1 MFIKFNNGAS
11 HTKISY
17 NINTDNLSF
26 ESIANNIV
34 RINLYDLK
42 NHKKFIEEYINEK
55 YKLKDD
61 IKWKYDSNTSL
72 TITNNFIYYKKND
85 NNDSLN
91 MSFRFENTYTN
102 TSFLKQKL
110 FTLFKDILLYWNNP
124 FGFIVKYADSIESI
138 SSNNEYDKE
147 EVPF

>member
-1 MFIKFNNGAS
+1 MFIKFNNGVS
-11 HTKISY
+11 YTKISY
-17 NINTDNLSF
+17 NINTDNLLF

-42 NHKKFIEEYINEK
+42 SHKKFIEEYVNEK